1 MSFYLIFYVFDMIER
16 ELAAQYPIKQKQ
28 FNPYR
33 ISKEELG
40 GKRVRSCFSIVPWTT
55 HSNDYV
61 NVLGGLRLFFFFF
74 FEKLL
79 QVLNLFIQESEEYI
93 GL

>member
-16 ELAAQYPIKQKQ
+16 ELIAQYPIKQKQ

-40 GKRVRSCFSIVPWTT
+40 GKRVRSCFSIVPGRT
-55 HSNDYV
+55 HSNDCV
-61 NVLGGLRLFFFFF
+61 TSS
-74 FEKLL
+74 
-79 QVLNLFIQESEEYI
+79 LFIRESEEYKTI
-93 GL
+93 IQQKEGFRLY

>member
-40 GKRVRSCFSIVPWTT
+40 GKRVRSCFSIVPWRT
-55 HSNDYV
+55 HSNDCV
-61 NVLGGLRLFFFFF
+61 SVLGGLRLFIFFL
-74 FEKLL
+74 EKLL
-79 QVLNLFIQESEEYI
+79 QVLYSFESQKNI